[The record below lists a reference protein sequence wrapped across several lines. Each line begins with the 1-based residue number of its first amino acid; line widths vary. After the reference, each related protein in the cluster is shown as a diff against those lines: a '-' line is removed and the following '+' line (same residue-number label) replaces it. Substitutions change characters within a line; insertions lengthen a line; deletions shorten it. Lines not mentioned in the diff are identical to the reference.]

1 MSIPTYATREDVK
14 AALDFKQ
21 TARADR
27 QIDRALHTASRGVDS
42 LCRRRFYPELATRS
56 WDWPNSQR
64 ARPWRLWL
72 DENELISVTEVTT
85 GGAVVPAEAVFLEP
99 NAYGPP
105 YNQIQ
110 LDTSSATSGWIGGD
124 THQRSITI
132 TGLYGYRDDGTLLG
146 LTTTALTDTAT
157 TLGVD
162 AVTSALVGV
171 GSLLR
176 LGTERVIV
184 TGRTQVAT
192 GQTLTADLDAQ
203 AKTALVAVSDGTG
216 FAVDE
221 TVLIDGE
228 RMLIVDIAGDTLIVR
243 RAWDGSTIAAH
254 TSGTAVYA
262 PRTLTLT
269 RGALGTTAAAHSSGA
284 TVRQWDPPSLVHE
297 LALAEAINV
306 VLQRQAGWF
315 RTASGGSGG
324 GTSREASLAALTALR
339 TQVYDALGRKAR
351 LRGV

>member
-1 MSIPTYATREDVK
+1 MTSTPTYATREDVK
-14 AALDFKQ
+14 NALDFKQ

-56 WDWPNSQR
+56 WDWPNAQR

-85 GGAVVPAEAVFLEP
+85 GGVIVPPEAVFLEP

-105 YNQIQ
+105 YNQVQ
-110 LDTSSATSGWIGGD
+110 LDMSSATSGWIGSD

-132 TGLYGYRDDGTLLG
+132 TGLYGYHDDETTAGVTTGALDGT
-146 LTTTALTDTAT
+146 TTTVT
-157 TLGVD
+157 VD
-162 AVTSALVGV
+162 AATSAVIGV

-176 LGTERVIV
+176 LDTERVIV
-184 TGRTQVAT
+184 TGRRQAPT
-192 GQTLTADLDAQ
+192 GQTLTEDIDAQ
-203 AKTALVAVSDGTG
+203 AKTVLVPVSDGEQ
-216 FAVDE
+216 FAVEE
-221 TVLIDGE
+221 TILIDGE
-228 RMLIVDIAGDTLIVR
+228 RLLIVDIAGDNLIVR
-243 RAWDGSTIAAH
+243 RAWDGSTLAAH
-254 TSGTAVYA
+254 TTGATVYA
-262 PRTLTLT
+262 PRSLVVT
-269 RGALGTTAAAHSSGA
+269 RGALGTTAAAHGGGA
-284 TVRQWDPPSLVHE
+284 TVHLFDPPALVHQ

-306 VLQRQAGWF
+306 LLQEQAGWF
-315 RTASGGSGG
+315 RTATGGS
-324 GTSREASLAALTALR
+324 TSREATLEALTTLR

>member
-1 MSIPTYATREDVK
+1 MTSIPTYATREDVK

-27 QIDRALHTASRGVDS
+27 AIDRALHTASRGVDA

-72 DENELISVTEVTT
+72 DENELVSVTEVTT
-85 GGAVVPAEAVFLEP
+85 GGETVPLAAVLLEP
-99 NAYGPP
+99 NQYGPP
-105 YNQIQ
+105 YNQVQ
-110 LDTSSATSGWIGGD
+110 LDISSATSGWISGD

-132 TGLYGYRDDGTLLG
+132 TGLYAGCRIDETTLG
-146 LTTTALTDTAT
+146 VTTGALTDTAT
-157 TLGVD
+157 TIGVD
-162 AVTSALVGV
+162 ADTSALAGV

-203 AKTALVAVSDGTG
+203 AKTALVAVSDGEG

-243 RAWDGSTIAAH
+243 RAWDGSTIATH

-284 TVRQWDPPSLVHE
+284 TIHRFDPPSLVHQ
-297 LALAEAINV
+297 LSLAEAINI
-306 VLQRQAGWF
+306 VLQEQAGWF
-315 RTASGGSGG
+315 RTASGGS
-324 GTSREASLAALTALR
+324 TSREASLAALTALR